1 MNKKILIVDDDA
13 TNRKLLSIVLS
24 KKPGIEVVEA
34 SNGSEALNKLTSDT
48 AVVLLDIFMPIM
60 NGIEFLKNLKMEKPE
75 LANIPVI
82 ILSTDDTKKEEALT
96 WGATEFIVKP
106 VNPDKLIE
114 SINMLVKK
122 NREG

>member
-106 VNPDKLIE
+106 VNPIE
-114 SINMLVKK
+114 LWEKISKYL
-122 NREG
+122 